1 MFETYRIA
9 TLLNKLKFRIK
20 TFPTWVL
27 WKNFKFDKWHIYGS
41 TQPKYQ
47 GEVIRMLNELDF
59 RFKIVE
65 IGCGLGSILKS
76 IDYVEK
82 FGLDLDRNVISA
94 AKFINRRSQINFV
107 TGSFD
112 DAKKYI
118 DIDVLLAVN
127 WVHNLDPAQLLFELS
142 YFSQRGALVLTEGVE
157 DYRFYHDR
165 IFFASHFII
174 LKEVFVPEGKRH
186 LFLLAPLVREDFN

>member
-1 MFETYRIA
+1 MFNA
-9 TLLNKLKFRIK
+9 LKFKIK
-20 TFPTWVL
+20 TFPTWLL
-27 WKNFKFDKWHIYGS
+27 WKKFKFDSWHIYGS

-47 GEVIRMLNELDF
+47 GEVIRMLNELDY

-76 IDYVEK
+76 VDYLEK
-82 FGLDLDRNVISA
+82 FGLDLDQNVISA
-94 AKFINRRSQINFV
+94 AKFINRRSQISFM
-107 TGSFD
+107 TGSFE

-142 YFSQRGALVLTEGVE
+142 YFSKRGVLVLTEGVE

-165 IFFASHFII
+165 VFFDSHFKI

-186 LFLLAPLVREDFN
+186 LFLLAPLVREDIN